1 MMVLINGK
9 SGDKISV
16 LDRGVQYGDGV
27 FETIAYRHG
36 VAEFLE
42 QHLTRLKTG
51 CKLLAINFEQMDL
64 LRTELNTVF
73 DTMSTEPA
81 VIKITVTRGVG
92 GRGYFSDNSAIPT
105 RIISISA
112 YPFHPED
119 YQRDGVRLRFCEQT
133 LSVNS
138 RLAGIKHLNRL
149 EQVLARNEWDDPDIA
164 EGMMSDED
172 NNVIEGTMS
181 NIFIVEDDILFT
193 PVVTRA
199 GIAGVIRAQV
209 IQLAT
214 RSGISVQ
221 ERTITRQQLAEADEV
236 FVCNS
241 IIGIWPVSAISNKL
255 YPVGFITQF
264 IQKSLAE
271 SDK

>member
-1 MMVLINGK
+1 MVLINGK
-9 SGDKISV
+9 TDDKISV
-16 LDRGVQYGDGV
+16 ADRGLQYGDGV
-27 FETIAYRHG
+27 FETIAYREG
-36 VAEFLE
+36 VAEFLD
-42 QHLTRLKTG
+42 QHLARLMTG
-51 CKLLAINFEQMDL
+51 CELLAINFEQIDL
-64 LRTELNTVF
+64 LRTELDTLFSEINTE
-73 DTMSTEPA
+73 SA

-92 GRGYFSDNSAIPT
+92 GRGYFSDNSAMPT
-105 RIISISA
+105 RIISSHP
-112 YPFHPED
+112 YPVFPEH
-119 YQRDGVRLRFCEQT
+119 YQSDGVMLRFCEQT

-164 EGMMSDED
+164 EGIMSDEEG
-172 NNVIEGTMS
+172 NLIEGTMS
-181 NIFIVEDDILFT
+181 NIFIVEGDTLFT

-221 ERTITRQQLAEADEV
+221 ERTITLQQLAEADEV

-271 SDK
+271 SEK